1 MQIVDGSHGVRAGS
15 SRLSEHSGQVC
26 LHGVG
31 SQAFA
36 PPRGVL
42 LDAALQLT
50 VLVDEC
56 L

>member
-15 SRLSEHSGQVC
+15 SGLGEHPGQVC
-26 LHGVG
+26 LHYVG

-36 PPRGVL
+36 PPHGVL

-50 VLVDEC
+50 VFVDEC